1 MLVSECVQELC
12 IDLMSIVDVVE
23 VERFNVTELLQSVSI
38 VWGVVVVFDSL
49 AVEVIVKVV
58 TDVIEVSVMIE
69 GE

>member
-1 MLVSECVQELC
+1 
-12 IDLMSIVDVVE
+12 MSIVDVVE